1 MLDISS
7 TLFGLFYE
15 DINNAADG
23 GIYAELVQ
31 NCSFEEFNFEVY
43 DPRSGE
49 NGTSA
54 GRNHNP
60 PLLVR

>member
-31 NCSFEEFNFEVY
+31 NRSFEEFNFEVY

-54 GRNHNP
+54 RP
-60 PLLVR
+60 